1 MDVKVKL
8 ELHAK
13 KKRKYPDINVG
24 DSVRVYQ
31 KKKIFDKERVPRWT
45 AETYK
50 VENITEDFGRKFY
63 KVEDWTKPFIRHE
76 ILKV

>member
-1 MDVKVKL
+1 
-8 ELHAK
+8 
-13 KKRKYPDINVG
+13 
-24 DSVRVYQ
+24 VRVYQ

-50 VENITEDFGRKFY
+50 VDNISEEFGQKFY
-63 KVEDWTKPFIRHE
+63 KVADWTKPFIRHE